1 MSADKNPMNNDMNE
15 PIAEEVPTTMVGRCL
30 NFLADTINKRLKNP
44 AHQAKVIAA
53 SAWLSDRWTSL
64 QPKLVPYWN
73 RFKVVSERL
82 LALNDHTSLR
92 HSRIMLRSTAA
103 FFAVFFLWAAVF
115 HIDQVVKAQG
125 QVIASSKTQIIQAAD
140 GGILSEMRVQEGDEV
155 AAGQVIAILEKAR
168 ALAAYTESFGKV
180 TALRTTVARLEAEI
194 AEKPFVIP
202 EGTQKEYPTL
212 AETQMN
218 LYKQR
223 VDGFNS
229 QIAVLKDNLRLA
241 ESELAMNAPLAKL
254 GDISKSD
261 LLRLQRAVNEAKS
274 NIVNYRNKYFQDAS
288 VELNKAQEDLNSQ
301 EQSLRDREELLDHT
315 DIVAPVAGIVKNIKL
330 TTLGGVVRQGDEIL
344 QILPTEDDLVVEAKV
359 KPSDMANMRVGLP
372 AKVKLDAY
380 DYSIFGAMK
389 GTVSYVSAD
398 SLTEETK
405 MGPSTY
411 YRVKVNILESEYKDK
426 GPDDLEVRPGMTAS
440 VDMKTGTRSVL
451 SFILKPV
458 TKTLTESLGER

>member
-1 MSADKNPMNNDMNE
+1 MNNDMQE
-15 PIAEEVPTTMVGRCL
+15 SVKEDAQTKTLGVGL
-30 NFLADTINKRLKNP
+30 GFLVRAINARLKNP
-44 AHQAKVIAA
+44 KHQAMLTEVAVG
-53 SAWLSDRWTSL
+53 LNDRWTSL
-64 QPKLVPYWN
+64 QPRLIPHWN
-73 RFKVVSERL
+73 RFKRVSERL

-92 HSRIMLRSTAA
+92 HSRIMLRSMGV
-103 FFAVFFLWAAVF
+103 FFVVFFLWAAVF

-140 GGILSEMRVQEGDEV
+140 GGVLSEMLVQEGDEV
-155 AAGQVIAILEKAR
+155 TAGQVIAVLEKAR
-168 ALAAYTESFGKV
+168 ALAAYQDSLGKV
-180 TALRTTVARLEAEI
+180 TALRTTVIRLEAEI

-202 EGTQKEYPTL
+202 EGTQKDYPTL

-223 VDGFNS
+223 VDGFNA

-254 GDISKSD
+254 GDISKAD
-261 LLRLQRAVNEAKS
+261 LLRIQRAVNEAKS

-288 VELNKAQEDLNSQ
+288 TELNKAQEDLNSQ
-301 EQSLRDREELLDHT
+301 EQSLRDRSELLDHT
-315 DIVAPVAGIVKNIKL
+315 DIISPVAGIVKNIKL
-330 TTLGGVVRQGDEIL
+330 TTLGGVVRSGDEIL
-344 QILPTEDDLVVEAKV
+344 QILPTEDVLVVEAKV

-380 DYSIFGAMK
+380 DYSIFGAMN

-398 SLTEETK
+398 SLTEETRT
-405 MGPSTY
+405 GPVTY
-411 YRVKVNILESEYKDK
+411 YRVKVNIHESEYKEK
-426 GPDDLEVRPGMTAS
+426 ASEDLEVRPGMTAS
-440 VDMKTGTRSVL
+440 VDMKTGARSVL

-458 TKTLTESLGER
+458 TKTLTDSLGER